1 MFKLDI
7 CRTTV
12 PLHAATEFRGLKW
25 VGELKMGGGGGLK
38 MGRHSGG
45 CRGGL
50 KPITG

>member
-38 MGRHSGG
+38 WAGALG
-45 CRGGL
+45 
-50 KPITG
+50 